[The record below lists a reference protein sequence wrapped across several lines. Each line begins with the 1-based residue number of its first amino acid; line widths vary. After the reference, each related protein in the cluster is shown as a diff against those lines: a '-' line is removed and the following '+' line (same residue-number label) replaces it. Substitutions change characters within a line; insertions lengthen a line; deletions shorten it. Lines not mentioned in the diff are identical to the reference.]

1 MESKLV
7 LQKSTEDSVY
17 DFEKS
22 IFCQKKTKTPLS
34 WTENGRQN
42 IIEAANKRRDE
53 VYKRLKNSNIQKLF
67 KHLMTNDCYKKY
79 TLKNTLENMKVSNLY
94 WLS

>member
-22 IFCQKKTKTPLS
+22 IFCQKKTKTSLS
-34 WTENGRQN
+34 KTEMVDR
-42 IIEAANKRRDE
+42 
-53 VYKRLKNSNIQKLF
+53 
-67 KHLMTNDCYKKY
+67 T
-79 TLKNTLENMKVSNLY
+79 
-94 WLS
+94 

>member
-22 IFCQKKTKTPLS
+22 IFCQKKTKTSPS
-34 WTENGRQN
+34 KTEMVDR
-42 IIEAANKRRDE
+42 
-53 VYKRLKNSNIQKLF
+53 
-67 KHLMTNDCYKKY
+67 M
-79 TLKNTLENMKVSNLY
+79 
-94 WLS
+94 